1 VAYRPFASRLA
12 FGAEV
17 NALKQRSFQ
26 QDFSFRDYNVVSGHA
41 TTYWDTG
48 WNDVQVKLIAGRYLA
63 KDIGVTLDFSRVF
76 KNGVTVGA
84 FATKTNVSAA
94 EFGEGSFDKG
104 VYLSVPFDVMLT
116 RSSTS
121 TANVLWKP
129 LTRDGGAILS
139 RIDRLYGLTRLRD
152 ERALWYAPAA
162 PHNETVIPE
171 ERREAWTP
179 RPEAPQSWTRVETRP
194 TVKQWSEDARWEHSL
209 IQALFQQRFR
219 NIQVVFDSSYRL
231 NITAANERLRPGSRA
246 VGRAVRTALR
256 FAPLETREIRV
267 TFAERAD
274 PGVVYEFVDVGRLQA
289 YLAGQ
294 LRRETFAETVAVRY
308 LDPSAREADPLARLG
323 DLDTLDDSPTLAN
336 ALPDGR
342 TLKRIGDDVE
352 AAGHV
357 AAGADWWRFT
367 TLSIGALAA
376 GAALDQRAF
385 KYASEHSDSSIL
397 KGLSNVANAL
407 PWIALGGATI
417 AALDGSDPRR
427 SRTWL
432 RSR

>member
-1 VAYRPFASRLA
+1 
-12 FGAEV
+12 
-17 NALKQRSFQ
+17 
-26 QDFSFRDYNVVSGHA
+26 
-41 TTYWDTG
+41 
-48 WNDVQVKLIAGRYLA
+48 
-63 KDIGVTLDFSRVF
+63 
-76 KNGVTVGA
+76 
-84 FATKTNVSAA
+84 
-94 EFGEGSFDKG
+94 
-104 VYLSVPFDVMLT
+104 
-116 RSSTS
+116 
-121 TANVLWKP
+121 
-129 LTRDGGAILS
+129 
-139 RIDRLYGLTRLRD
+139 
-152 ERALWYAPAA
+152 
-162 PHNETVIPE
+162 
-171 ERREAWTP
+171 
-179 RPEAPQSWTRVETRP
+179 
-194 TVKQWSEDARWEHSL
+194 
-209 IQALFQQRFR
+209 
-219 NIQVVFDSSYRL
+219 VVFDSSYRL

-274 PGVVYEFVDVGRLQA
+274 PVVVYEFVDVARLQA

-308 LDPSAREADPLARLG
+308 LDPTAREADPLARLG

-357 AAGADWWRFT
+357 ATGADWWRFT
-367 TLSIGALAA
+367 TLSIGAIAA

-385 KYASEHSDSSIL
+385 KYASEHSDSSVL

-427 SRTWL
+427 SRTGYAAAEAGVTAGLAATALKYAFGRARPDAGLGTTSFDPGSTADTHGSFPSRHVAVAWAVATPFAREYDADWL
-432 RSR
+432 YGVAALTNLGRIASRAHWVSDTVGGSLLGYAVGRLFWEASRKPQSQGVPRVVLNRSGVSLAWDLE